1 MTSDPTVNRDRFSN
15 LSRILLVSGAALV
28 LVGAA
33 GYARAAFEQAGLKDR
48 WDEMPTLPAGT
59 GLVGGERP
67 PGPAGAGDLEEGDPV
82 ARLRIPRIRLDAVV
96 LEGISEKTLAVAPGH
111 YPGTALPGAG
121 GHVVL
126 SAHRDSFF
134 REVGRLDEGDAIL
147 LAATDGRVVS
157 YRVSR
162 AYIVHKS
169 NRTVIVPRDE
179 EVLTLITCYPFT
191 YVGAAPYRFIVEAF
205 PAQPAPPGAS

>member
-1 MTSDPTVNRDRFSN
+1 M
-15 LSRILLVSGAALV
+15 LSRLSIVCGAALV
-28 LVGAA
+28 LVGAG
-33 GYARAAFEQAGLKDR
+33 GYARAALEQASLKDR
-48 WDEMPTLPAGT
+48 WDEMPTLPAAPSATAAIPASGDAAEIAD
-59 GLVGGERP
+59 GE
-67 PGPAGAGDLEEGDPV
+67 AV
-82 ARLRIPRIRLDAVV
+82 ARLRIPRIGLDAVV

-111 YPGTALPGAG
+111 YPGMALPGEG

-134 REVGRLDEGDAIL
+134 RELGRLEEGDAIE
-147 LAATDGRVVS
+147 LARTDAQAVP

-162 AYIVHKS
+162 SYIVHKS

-179 EVLTLITCYPFT
+179 EVLTLITCYPFA

-205 PAQPAPPGAS
+205 PAPGPAAR